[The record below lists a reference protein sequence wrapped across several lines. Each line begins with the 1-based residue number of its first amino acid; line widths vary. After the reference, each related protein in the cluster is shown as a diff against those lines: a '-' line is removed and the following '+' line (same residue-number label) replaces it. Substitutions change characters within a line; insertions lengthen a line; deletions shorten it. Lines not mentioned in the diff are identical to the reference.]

1 MLHCVLHFLRG
12 IPMVVT
18 IPAPNF
24 LILFLFYRSFT
35 FKSEQ
40 QQQKQ
45 PTVLVFIA
53 LLSARWLYARAC
65 VCVSLWNAHDR
76 RQWSLTCSSSN
87 NNYHNYNNSYN
98 KGSNK
103 QQHTHIIHCELHAGM

>member
-1 MLHCVLHFLRG
+1 
-12 IPMVVT
+12 MVVT

-24 LILFLFYRSFT
+24 LFLFLFYRSFT

-65 VCVSLWNAHDR
+65 VCVSLCALWNAHDR